1 MLSPP
6 ATGQNER
13 GGYLKECSIGCVR
26 GSDMTESIKQLSNTQ
41 LIKRIRELEKEV
53 ERLQKKLVDTW
64 GSYD

>member
-1 MLSPP
+1 
-6 ATGQNER
+6 
-13 GGYLKECSIGCVR
+13 
-26 GSDMTESIKQLSNTQ
+26 MTESIKQLSNTQ